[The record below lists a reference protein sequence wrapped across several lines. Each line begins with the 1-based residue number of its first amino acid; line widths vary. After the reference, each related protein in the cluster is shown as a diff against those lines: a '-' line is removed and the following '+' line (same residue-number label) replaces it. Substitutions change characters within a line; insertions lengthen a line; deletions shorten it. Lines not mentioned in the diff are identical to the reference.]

1 MSLYNETAI
10 KEMLKVA
17 NKMIE
22 DYKYNR
28 YKSACLAKVAMDY
41 LKKFFDAIRA
51 NDIDNARKYLEKATH
66 VWHMAV

>member
-1 MSLYNETAI
+1 
-10 KEMLKVA
+10 
-17 NKMIE
+17 
-22 DYKYNR
+22 
-28 YKSACLAKVAMDY
+28 MDY